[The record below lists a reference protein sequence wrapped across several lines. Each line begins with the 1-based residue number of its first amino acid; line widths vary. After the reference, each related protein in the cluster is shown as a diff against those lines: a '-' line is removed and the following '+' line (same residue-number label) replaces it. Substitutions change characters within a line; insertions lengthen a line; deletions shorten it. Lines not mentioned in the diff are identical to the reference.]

1 MCYVN
6 KTATFKK
13 VFKDVENSSNA
24 IYKDLPESTLAE
36 KIYKLRMLH
45 GLTQK
50 EFALNTNIG
59 YSTVCKYE
67 TGFNS
72 SENILIKIC
81 NYFNLNI
88 DYFKK

>member
-1 MCYVN
+1 MN
-6 KTATFKK
+6 NSATFKE
-13 VFKDVENSSNA
+13 VFKDIENSSN
-24 IYKDLPESTLAE
+24 IVYIDLPESTLAE

-72 SENILIKIC
+72 SENNLMKIC
-81 NYFNLNI
+81 NYFHLNI
-88 DYFKK
+88 DYFEK